1 MVNTMTDILVDVHE
15 PDDAVPLLS
24 QSLEAEKESIN
35 QQGYADYLW
44 QGTEGKV
51 QWERK
56 QWYEI
61 LGDMDSVEDQ
71 LRREVQAH
79 PDVATSLVIEGVA
92 TPDIQGSVIWTLSKS
107 KARQVLYPG
116 RPNRTRMS
124 KAYAWIY
131 AVQRFMPVY
140 FTPTFHATTVFL
152 VAAYK
157 SDQKEEHGTF
167 NRYLRSMDFHPN
179 PQVMALMNLSK
190 TAGVGPARAQALIKR
205 FGTLWSVLNQVPATL
220 ATVDN
225 MGETVARRLL
235 RGVGR
240 PDV

>member
-1 MVNTMTDILVDVHE
+1 MSDMLVDVHE
-15 PDDAVPLLS
+15 PDDAIPLLG
-24 QSLEAEKESIN
+24 QSIEAAKESIN

-44 QGTEGKV
+44 QGAEGRK

-61 LGDMDSVEDQ
+61 LGDVDKVEDQ

-79 PDVATSLVIEGVA
+79 PDVQTSLVIEGVA
-92 TPDIQGSVIWTLSKS
+92 TPGLEGSRAWTMSEGK
-107 KARQVLYPG
+107 REVMYPKHHY
-116 RPNRTRMS
+116 RTNMS

-131 AVQRFMPVY
+131 QVSRFMPVY
-140 FTPTFHATTVFL
+140 FTPTFHSTVVFL

-157 SDQKEEHGTF
+157 ADQKEEHTTF
-167 NRYLRSMDFHPN
+167 SRYLRNMDFHPN
-179 PQVMALMNLSK
+179 PQVEALMNISRS
-190 TAGVGPARAQALIKR
+190 AGIGSTRAQALIRR
-205 FGTLWSVLNQVPATL
+205 FGTLWNVLNQLPATL

-225 MGETVARRLL
+225 MGEQTARKLL
-235 RGVGR
+235 RKVGR